1 MTAKQKALAW
11 GMGILVWINV
21 LSILLSAW
29 QFGFVDWRTVAH
41 MALIALPPLAVGTLL
56 LSCFRVGA
64 KGDRRVEA
72 PWQARIPDTRE
83 AVRAGR

>member
-11 GMGILVWINV
+11 GMGILVWINL

-29 QFGFVDWRTVAH
+29 QFGFVDWTTVAH
-41 MALIALPPLAVGTLL
+41 MALIAVPPLAVGTLL
-56 LSCFRVGA
+56 LYRFRVVVE
-64 KGDRRVEA
+64 GDRRVEA
-72 PWQARIPDTRE
+72 PCPARIPDTRE